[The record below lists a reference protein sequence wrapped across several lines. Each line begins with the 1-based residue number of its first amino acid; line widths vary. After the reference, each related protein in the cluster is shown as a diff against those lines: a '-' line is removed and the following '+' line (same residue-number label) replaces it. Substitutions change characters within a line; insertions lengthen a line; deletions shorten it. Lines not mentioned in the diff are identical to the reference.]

1 MNEILEKLCEMA
13 EEENPNFDR
22 NNPEDLDKVTKCFV
36 ISQDNDKIT
45 ESYLRDVV
53 AEGQKKKMKAK
64 IAELGNKA
72 VEYELKILKLEKDI
86 IEKLIETT
94 KEFLN

>member
-1 MNEILEKLCEMA
+1 MNEILEKLCEMR

-22 NNPEDLDKVTKCFV
+22 NNPEDIDKVTKCFV
-36 ISQDNDKIT
+36 VSQDNDKIT
-45 ESYLRDVV
+45 ESYLREVV
-53 AEGQKKKMKAK
+53 AEGQKRRMKAK
-64 IAELGNKA
+64 IAELGNET

-86 IEKLIETT
+86 IEKQIEIT